1 MPVPYLYFNV
11 GGKPINWPHWRK
23 EFVQGG
29 DEITLTALSKRPHS
43 PALQTFKN
51 KSAEENWDEQRKR
64 YRREL
69 ESRGAYDSAKDEIK
83 PEIAAAIDRTEKI
96 IDTAEMLTQHNA
108 IAKALIG
115 IGAAGIKEFQLNN
128 FAKAKQMKPRE
139 LLEFAKFGIEMQRI
153 IEGMATSK
161 TEIDFKGMSDAEL
174 NAIID
179 GDV

>member
-1 MPVPYLYFNV
+1 MGKRVDWEHWRGLYVAGDDSVTFQSLSELDGAPAFSTIRNKACPPKDSNEPSWADLRKQYRKELAKESV
-11 GGKPINWPHWRK
+11 GGDR
-23 EFVQGG
+23 VS
-29 DEITLTALSKRPHS
+29 LSVED
-43 PALQTFKN
+43 A
-51 KSAEENWDEQRKR
+51 
-64 YRREL
+64 
-69 ESRGAYDSAKDEIK
+69 
-83 PEIAAAIDRTEKI
+83 IARTDKI

-179 GDV
+179 GDT